1 MTVIMYYRDVSW
13 WLYLLI
19 GVSIVVTFL
28 LTNKVLDKIAT
39 PVSKNEHLVTV
50 NHTNHSLA
58 LLIAFAQV

>member
-1 MTVIMYYRDVSW
+1 MYIISISVMTVIVHYRDVSW

-39 PVSKNEHLVTV
+39 PVSKRIKSS
-50 NHTNHSLA
+50 HS
-58 LLIAFAQV
+58 QPH

>member
-1 MTVIMYYRDVSW
+1 MYIISVSVVTVIVHYYRDVSW

-39 PVSKNEHLVTV
+39 PVSKRIKSS
-50 NHTNHSLA
+50 HS
-58 LLIAFAQV
+58 QPH